1 MTWNVLPYF
10 GGAFSS
16 RERFQL
22 DQLLGY
28 GMSTIFLYQTDS
40 ILLIINR
47 IPGFTYLD
55 LLHVYGVSRAGYTP
69 QLFSIRLPNPAVIFE
84 LLSKTSAAALIYD
97 DTFDSN
103 ISNCPVPRFSVSS
116 LPHSLSSKE
125 LGSLPPLRAAS
136 PDSVMF
142 IFHTSGSTSGTPK
155 LVPCTGK
162 WIDSVVRKSDVI
174 ATPRAASGRD
184 VTVWM

>member
-1 MTWNVLPYF
+1 
-10 GGAFSS
+10 
-16 RERFQL
+16 
-22 DQLLGY
+22 
-28 GMSTIFLYQTDS
+28 MSTTLYTR
-40 ILLIINR
+40 IANNLLISNR

-55 LLHVYGVSRAGYTP
+55 LLHIYGISRAGYIP

-84 LLSKTSAAALIYD
+84 LISKTNAAALIYH
-97 DTFDSN
+97 DSFGLN
-103 ISNCPVPRFSVSS
+103 ISNCLVPHFSLSS

-125 LGSLPPLRAAS
+125 LGTLPPLQS
-136 PDSVMF
+136 PGPNSVMF

-162 WIDSVVRKSDVI
+162 WIDFMVKKSTVV